1 MFMSSISV
9 PQYQLSH
16 PTQLLDARLIRW
28 VGDEMVEE
36 WYSRNN
42 FVLSKIMGM
51 PSSTCDGDCELRR
64 GPVSLAF
71 LSIAVSKKLLDSP
84 GFASG
89 QSVF

>member
-51 PSSTCDGDCELRR
+51 PSSTCDGDYDCD
-64 GPVSLAF
+64 
-71 LSIAVSKKLLDSP
+71 AVPCPSR
-84 GFASG
+84 F
-89 QSVF
+89 